1 MYAVIDAGGRQ
12 MRVQVGDVI
21 HVDRR
26 CDEPGAA
33 VVFDRVL
40 ALGGDESKVGAPV
53 VAGASVSGTVLSHV
67 RENKIWIHTY
77 KKRKNS
83 SRKQRGH
90 RQDQTAVKIE
100 AIDC

>member
-26 CDEPGAA
+26 PDEPGAA
-33 VVFDRVL
+33 VVFERVL
-40 ALGGDESKVGAPV
+40 AVGGDETKIGKPLVS
-53 VAGASVSGTVLSHV
+53 GASVRGTVVSHL
-67 RENKIWIHTY
+67 RDKKIWIHTF
-77 KKRKNS
+77 KHRKNS

-90 RQDQTAVKIE
+90 RQDQTAVKID
-100 AIDC
+100 AIDG

>member
-26 CDEPGAA
+26 SDEPGAS
-33 VVFDRVL
+33 VVFERVL
-40 ALGGDESKVGAPV
+40 ALGGDESKVGTPV
-53 VAGASVSGTVLSHV
+53 VDGASVRGTVLSHV
-67 RENKIWIHTY
+67 RDKKIWIHTF
-77 KKRKNS
+77 KNRKNS

-90 RQDQTAVKIE
+90 RQHQTAVKIE
-100 AIDC
+100 AIDA

>member
-26 CDEPGAA
+26 SDDPGAPI
-33 VVFDRVL
+33 VFDRVL
-40 ALGGDESKVGAPV
+40 ALGGDDAKIGTPV
-53 VAGASVSGTVLSHV
+53 VDGASVRATVVSHLRDKKV
-67 RENKIWIHTY
+67 LVHTF
-77 KKRKNS
+77 KRRKNA
-83 SRKQRGH
+83 SRKARGH

-100 AIDC
+100 AIDS